1 MKKIVAKIPTSPY
14 ALALY
19 LLLLSIVLA
28 MGSYSGENLSEELPK
43 WLYEGLWNKAGMVFL
58 LQMMFMLL
66 LGLTLAKSKPVNH
79 FISKLTAN
87 TKSAQKAYLITALIS
102 LLACWINWGLGL
114 ILGAI
119 AAKKTAEA
127 LQKQGVGFNL
137 GFLSALGYSGMMFWH
152 NGLSGSAPLKAA
164 EKGAIAKMSGD
175 SNSLISEIA
184 SSKTLFS
191 SENIVIS
198 LVLVSAVL
206 LFSQI
211 RKPKAVTSELAQ
223 DTLPSNS
230 LNSTDKLG
238 FVLGIIIILATLF
251 ANTYTFKLQFL
262 NPNFINAILLSVN
275 LMLYKSLNAF
285 AQQVSDSM
293 KSLSDLLLQFPLYF
307 AIMGLLS
314 NSGFIE
320 NLSQNLLAYFPNEAL
335 PFVTFISAGVVNFF
349 VPSGGGQWLIQGPLI
364 VESFVNAGI
373 PLEKGI
379 MALAFGD
386 ELTNMLQPFWA
397 LPLLAIT
404 GVKIKELLP
413 YTFQL
418 FLIGLIVYGIGV
430 WF

>member
-1 MKKIVAKIPTSPY
+1 MKKIFTKIPASPY

-19 LLLLSIVLA
+19 LLLLSVVLA
-28 MGSYSGENLSEELPK
+28 TVNYSGDNLSEELPK
-43 WLYEGLWNKAGMVFL
+43 WLYQGLWNQAGMVFL
-58 LQMMFMLL
+58 LQMMLMLL
-66 LGLTLAKSKPVNH
+66 LGITLAKSKPVSQLLN
-79 FISKLTAN
+79 KLTAN

-102 LLACWINWGLGL
+102 LLACWINWGLGI

-119 AAKKTAEA
+119 AAKKTAEV
-127 LQKQGVGFNL
+127 LQKQNIKFNL
-137 GFLSALGYSGMMFWH
+137 GFLAALGYSGMMFWH

-191 SENIVIS
+191 LENIVIS

-206 LFSQI
+206 LFSQF
-211 RKPKAVTSELAQ
+211 RKPKSVHTELTIDA
-223 DTLPSNS
+223 LPSTLARQN
-230 LNSTDKLG
+230 DKLG
-238 FVLGIIIILATLF
+238 LILGCILILATLF

-275 LMLYKSLNAF
+275 LLLYKSLHTF
-285 AQQVSDSM
+285 AQEVSDSM

-314 NSGFIE
+314 NSGFVE
-320 NLSQNLLAYFPNEAL
+320 NLSQNMLAYFPNEAL
-335 PFVTFISAGVVNFF
+335 SFVTLISAGVVNFF

-364 VESFVNAGI
+364 VESFAKAGI

-379 MALAFGD
+379 MALAYGD

-397 LPLLAIT
+397 LPVLAIT
-404 GVKIKELLP
+404 GVKVKELLP
-413 YTFQL
+413 FTFQL
-418 FLIGLIVYGIGV
+418 FLIALVVYGIGV